1 MKRFFTICLAMAIS
15 VLTLA
20 ARDYGFEN
28 GILYK
33 TERDAY
39 SDEMCKLDVAFERGG
54 ENRPVIVWFH
64 GGGLT
69 GGHRGILRSIWPDSL
84 EKKRT
89 GSPF

>member
-39 SDEMCKLDVAFERGG
+39 SDEM
-54 ENRPVIVWFH
+54 
-64 GGGLT
+64 
-69 GGHRGILRSIWPDSL
+69 
-84 EKKRT
+84 
-89 GSPF
+89 